1 MSPRAALSALAVVAA
16 LATGCKKA
24 AKPAPTAAVP
34 VALFVDDRQVAT
46 SATLGATARPLVEV
60 VSGLPDPASWL
71 AVIAIDADGKATT
84 VLAPAK
90 DHAGTPPAL
99 AAIDGQ
105 VRFGLAKG
113 GQLERPV
120 ARVAKVIVKTQ
131 DDRGAIAAELAA
143 QGGGGHGG
151 GDSAGHRHDGEGER
165 PVPTAELV
173 IAIKGPQGESTF
185 TGDKLV
191 PLPTITAPTG
201 DTETPGWSLI
211 DILAAAGLGGAK
223 AVSLLDSEGAGL
235 RLEGADFDRAAT
247 VLYVKMNRGGQ
258 LRFRRYTKR
267 GEAWE
272 MTGELRGLSKISIV
286 E

>member
-16 LATGCKKA
+16 LAAGCKKA

-60 VSGLPDPASWL
+60 VPGLPDPASWL

-99 AAIDGQ
+99 AVVDGQ
-105 VRFGLAKG
+105 VQFGLAKG

-201 DTETPGWSLI
+201 DTETPGWSLV
-211 DILAAAGLGGAK
+211 DVLAAAGLGGAK

-272 MTGELRGLSKISIV
+272 MTGELRGLSKITVV

>member
-272 MTGELRGLSKISIV
+272 MTGELRGLSKITVV

>member
-1 MSPRAALSALAVVAA
+1 MSPRTALLAVAVLAA
-16 LATGCKKA
+16 LAGGCKKA
-24 AKPAPTAAVP
+24 AKPAPTAPVP

-46 SATLGATARPLVEV
+46 SASLSATARALVEV
-60 VSGLPDPASWL
+60 VPGLPDPATWL

-90 DHAGTPPAL
+90 NHAGTPPAL
-99 AAIDGQ
+99 SAADGQ

-113 GQLERPV
+113 GQLENPV
-120 ARVAKVIVKTQ
+120 GRVAKVIIKTK

-143 QGGGGHGG
+143 QGHGGHGG
-151 GDSAGHRHDGEGER
+151 GDSAGNRHDGEGER

-173 IAIKGPQGESTF
+173 IAIKSATGESTF

-201 DTETPGWSLI
+201 DTQTPGWSLL
-211 DILAAAGLGGAK
+211 DILAAAGLGDAK

-247 VLYVKMNRGGQ
+247 ILYVKMNRGGQ
-258 LRFRRYTKR
+258 LRFRRYSKR

-272 MTGELRGLSKISIV
+272 MTGELRGLAKISIV
-286 E
+286 D

>member
-1 MSPRAALSALAVVAA
+1 MSPRAALLALAVLVC
-16 LATGCKKA
+16 GCKRE
-24 AKPAPTAAVP
+24 AKPAPAAAVP
-34 VALFVDDRQVAT
+34 IALFVDDRQVAT
-46 SATLGATARPLVEV
+46 SASLSATARPLVEV
-60 VSGLPDPASWL
+60 VPGLPDPASWL

-99 AAIDGQ
+99 TAADGQ

-113 GQLERPV
+113 GQLENV
-120 ARVAKVIVKTQ
+120 VGRVATVIIKTK

-143 QGGGGHGG
+143 QGHGGHGG
-151 GDSAGHRHDGEGER
+151 GDSAGNRHDGEGER
-165 PVPTAELV
+165 PAPTADLV
-173 IAIKGPQGESTF
+173 IAIKSATGESTF

-201 DTETPGWSLI
+201 DTETPGWSLV

-272 MTGELRGLSKISIV
+272 MTGELRGLSKITVV

>member
-99 AAIDGQ
+99 AAVDGQ
-105 VRFGLAKG
+105 VQFGLAKG

>member
-16 LATGCKKA
+16 LAAGCKKA
-24 AKPAPTAAVP
+24 AKPAPTAAMP

-60 VSGLPDPASWL
+60 VPGLPDPASWL

-99 AAIDGQ
+99 AAVDGQ
-105 VRFGLAKG
+105 VQFGLAKG

-201 DTETPGWSLI
+201 DTETPGWSLVR
-211 DILAAAGLGGAK
+211 AGVRRPRGRSRSQ
-223 AVSLLDSEGAGL
+223 SLHVTGSC
-235 RLEGADFDRAAT
+235 RWSRAS
-247 VLYVKMNRGGQ
+247 Q
-258 LRFRRYTKR
+258 
-267 GEAWE
+267 
-272 MTGELRGLSKISIV
+272 
-286 E
+286 

>member
-16 LATGCKKA
+16 LAAGCKKA
-24 AKPAPTAAVP
+24 AKPAPTAAMP

-60 VSGLPDPASWL
+60 VPGLPDPASWL

-99 AAIDGQ
+99 AVVGGQ
-105 VRFGLAKG
+105 VQFGLAKG

-201 DTETPGWSLI
+201 DTETPGWSLV

-258 LRFRRYTKR
+258 LRFRRYAKR

-272 MTGELRGLSKISIV
+272 MTGELRGLSKITVV

>member
-1 MSPRAALSALAVVAA
+1 MSPRAALRALAVVAA
-16 LATGCKKA
+16 LAAGCKKA
-24 AKPAPTAAVP
+24 AKPAPTAAMP

-60 VSGLPDPASWL
+60 VPGLPDPASWL

-99 AAIDGQ
+99 AAVDGQ
-105 VRFGLAKG
+105 VQFGLAKG

-201 DTETPGWSLI
+201 DTETPGWSLV
-211 DILAAAGLGGAK
+211 DILAAAGLGSAK

-272 MTGELRGLSKISIV
+272 MTGELRGLSKITVV

>member
-16 LATGCKKA
+16 LAAGCKKA
-24 AKPAPTAAVP
+24 AKPAPTAAMP

-60 VSGLPDPASWL
+60 VPGLPDPASWL

-99 AAIDGQ
+99 AAVDGQ
-105 VRFGLAKG
+105 VQFGLAKG

-201 DTETPGWSLI
+201 DTETPGWSLV

-258 LRFRRYTKR
+258 LRFRRYAKR

-272 MTGELRGLSKISIV
+272 MTGELRGLSKITVV

>member
-16 LATGCKKA
+16 LAAGCKKA
-24 AKPAPTAAVP
+24 AKPAPTAAMP

-60 VSGLPDPASWL
+60 VPGLPDPASWL

-201 DTETPGWSLI
+201 DTETPGWSLV

-272 MTGELRGLSKISIV
+272 MTGELRGLSKITVV

>member
-16 LATGCKKA
+16 LAAGCKKA
-24 AKPAPTAAVP
+24 AKPAPTAAMP

-60 VSGLPDPASWL
+60 VPGLPDPASWL

-99 AAIDGQ
+99 AAVDGQ
-105 VRFGLAKG
+105 VQFGLAKG

-191 PLPTITAPTG
+191 SLPTIIAPTG
-201 DTETPGWSLI
+201 DTETPGWSLV

-258 LRFRRYTKR
+258 LRFRRYAKR

-272 MTGELRGLSKISIV
+272 MTGELRGLSKITVV

>member
-16 LATGCKKA
+16 LAAGCKKA
-24 AKPAPTAAVP
+24 AKPAPTAAMP

-60 VSGLPDPASWL
+60 VPGLPDPASWL

-99 AAIDGQ
+99 AAVDGQ
-105 VRFGLAKG
+105 VQFGLAKG

-201 DTETPGWSLI
+201 DTETPGWSLV

-223 AVSLLDSEGAGL
+223 AVSLHDSEGAGL

-272 MTGELRGLSKISIV
+272 MTGELRGLSKITVV

>member
-1 MSPRAALSALAVVAA
+1 MSPRAALLALAVLVC
-16 LATGCKKA
+16 GCKRE
-24 AKPAPTAAVP
+24 AKPAPAAAVP
-34 VALFVDDRQVAT
+34 IALFVDDRQVAT

-105 VRFGLAKG
+105 VRIGLAKG

-201 DTETPGWSLI
+201 DTETPGWSLV

-272 MTGELRGLSKISIV
+272 MTGELRGLSKITVV

>member
-16 LATGCKKA
+16 LAAGCKKA
-24 AKPAPTAAVP
+24 AKPAPTAAMP

-60 VSGLPDPASWL
+60 VPGLPDPASWL

-99 AAIDGQ
+99 AAVDGQ
-105 VRFGLAKG
+105 VQFGLAKG

-201 DTETPGWSLI
+201 DTETPGWSLV

>member
-1 MSPRAALSALAVVAA
+1 MSPRAALLALLVIVG
-16 LATGCKKA
+16 GCKKD
-24 AKPAPTAAVP
+24 AKPAPTPTTSVP

-46 SATLGATARPLVEV
+46 SAALRATPTPLVEV
-60 VSGLPDPASWL
+60 VAGLPDPASWL

-99 AAIDGQ
+99 ATADGQ
-105 VRFGLAKG
+105 VRFGLAKNG
-113 GQLERPV
+113 ALEGAV
-120 ARVAKVIVKTQ
+120 GRVAKVIVKTK
-131 DDRGAIAAELAA
+131 DDRGAIAAEIAA

-151 GDSAGHRHDGEGER
+151 GDSAGNRHDGEGER
-165 PVPTAELV
+165 PAPTADLV
-173 IAIKGPQGESTF
+173 IAIKSASGESTF
-185 TGDKLV
+185 TGDKLI

-201 DTETPGWSLI
+201 DTQTPGWSLL
-211 DILAAAGLGGAK
+211 DIMAAAGLADAK

-258 LRFRRYTKR
+258 LRFRRYSKR